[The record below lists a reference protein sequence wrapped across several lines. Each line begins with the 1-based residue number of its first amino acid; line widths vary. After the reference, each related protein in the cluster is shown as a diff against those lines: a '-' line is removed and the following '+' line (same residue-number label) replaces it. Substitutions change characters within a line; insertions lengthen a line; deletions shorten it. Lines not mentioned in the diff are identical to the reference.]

1 MLGADYKIENGR
13 YRFAR
18 ILHGDNWN
26 PQTRAPLM
34 QPGVNVNEGDY
45 LLAVNGRD
53 LRSTDDVHA
62 FFEGTAGKSVS
73 IRVGAD
79 PSGAGARD
87 VTVVPIDSE
96 FELRRLA
103 WIEGNRKTVAEKTGG
118 KIAYIYVP
126 NTAGQGYTYFNRYYY
141 AQTDKEGAIVDER
154 FNGGGQ
160 AADYMVETMKR
171 QVYAYWAT
179 REGETYS
186 TPATLL
192 HGPKVMLMN
201 QWAGSGGDLLPWMFR
216 KAGIGPLIGKRTW
229 GGLVGIGGY
238 PTLIDGG
245 SVTAPH
251 FAFWSPEGKWDVEN
265 HGTAPDIDVEL
276 DPKAWR
282 EGRDT
287 QLEKAIE
294 VVMQLHQ
301 KNPPKMPTKPAYP
314 VYHTKSP
321 IAVGGGG
328 GQQ

>member
-1 MLGADYKIENGR
+1 VLGADYKVENGR

-18 ILHGDNWN
+18 VLQGDNWN
-26 PQTRAPLM
+26 PQTRAPLT
-34 QPGVNVNEGDY
+34 QPGVNVQTGDY
-45 LLAVNGRD
+45 LLAVNGRPV
-53 LRSTDDVHA
+53 SASDDVDA
-62 FFEGTAGKSVS
+62 FFEGTAGKSVTL
-73 IRVGAD
+73 RVGAD
-79 PSGAGARD
+79 PTGAGARD
-87 VTVVPIDSE
+87 VTVVPTDSE

-103 WIEGNRKTVAEKTGG
+103 WIEDNRRIVAEKTGG
-118 KIAYIYVP
+118 KIAYLYLP
-126 NTAGQGYTYFNRYYY
+126 NTASAGYTYFNRYYY

-160 AADYMVETMKR
+160 AADYMVETLKR
-171 QVYAYWAT
+171 QVYAYWSS

-192 HGPKVMLMN
+192 QGPKVMLMN

-245 SVTAPH
+245 NVTAPH

-265 HGTAPDIDVEL
+265 HGTDPDIEVEL

-301 KNPPKMPTKPAYP
+301 KNPPTAPKKPAYP

-321 IAVGGGG
+321 IAIGGAG